1 VIEEEEKEEEVRK
14 KAVASSRY
22 YAFSISPLPSAEH
35 PEEQSRY
42 DGRATCLA
50 IFQTIA
56 P

>member
-1 VIEEEEKEEEVRK
+1 METEEKKEEIRK
-14 KAVASSRY
+14 KAAASSRY
-22 YAFSISPLPSAEH
+22 YAFSISPLLSAEH

-42 DGRATCLA
+42 GGRATCLA